1 MKQNIVKSAMHG
13 GLILGALFSLNFV
26 LSVTKITAL
35 ALLTYAIAVFIVVL
49 MYKLSIRFRDN
60 ECEGSISYGK
70 SLLYIMLTFF
80 YAALISTVIKFVY
93 FQFINTAFLENM
105 FQETMKTME
114 LMKLPM
120 NDASVSQVESMLKPA
135 TFSMIYVFTNLV
147 MGTIVGIIMAA
158 FVKKDKDIF
167 SQQ

>member
-1 MKQNIVKSAMHG
+1 MHG

-35 ALLTYAIAVFIVVL
+35 ALLTYAIAVFIVAL

-60 ECEGSISYGK
+60 ECEGSISYAK
-70 SLLYIMLTFF
+70 SLLYIVLTFF
-80 YAALISTVIKFVY
+80 YAALISTLIKFIY

-114 LMKLPM
+114 LMKFPM
-120 NDASVSQVESMLKPA
+120 DDASVAQVESMLKPA
-135 TFSMIYVFTNLV
+135 TFSMIYVFTNLI
-147 MGTIVGIIMAA
+147 MGAIVGVVMAA

>member
-13 GLILGALFSLNFV
+13 GLILGGLFSLNFI

-35 ALLTYAIAVFIVVL
+35 ALLTYAIAAYIVVL
-49 MYKLSIRFRDN
+49 MYKLSVRFRDN

-70 SLLYIMLTFF
+70 ALLYILLTFF
-80 YAALISTVIKFVY
+80 YAALISTVVKFVY

-105 FQETMKTME
+105 FQETMKTMQM
-114 LMKLPM
+114 MKFPM
-120 NDASVSQVESMLKPA
+120 NDASVSQVQSMFKPA
-135 TFSMIYVFTNLV
+135 SFSMVYVITNLI
-147 MGTIVGIIMAA
+147 MGLVVGVIMAA
-158 FVKKDKDIF
+158 FVKKDKDLF

>member
-1 MKQNIVKSAMHG
+1 MHG

-35 ALLTYAIAVFIVVL
+35 ALLTYAIAVFIVVF

-70 SLLYIMLTFF
+70 SLLYILLTFF
-80 YAALISTVIKFVY
+80 YAALISTVIKFIY

-114 LMKLPM
+114 LMKFPM
-120 NDASVSQVESMLKPA
+120 DDASVSQVQSMLKPA
-135 TFSMIYVFTNLV
+135 TFSMIYVFTNLI
-147 MGTIVGIIMAA
+147 MGAIVGVVMAA